1 MQKEKLDVI
10 RNVER
15 NTKSCFDIEM
25 LPKHKS
31 IQRFTGRNT
40 RKTDTE
46 RRKQVHERPTECKQ
60 TNEEK
65 TGKEETVAVTTCASR
80 S

>member
-46 RRKQVHERPTECKQ
+46 RRK
-60 TNEEK
+60 
-65 TGKEETVAVTTCASR
+65 
-80 S
+80 